1 MNVKNIF
8 YLIIILI
15 ASGCSTVEKS
25 TIAVH
30 VDVDAE
36 SNLNVDVN
44 VGEQITGHSSG
55 TFLFDSYIN
64 PRGLICIQCPQEY
77 TANVFRGAY
86 WQLKAAAVHEAMKGT
101 NADLIINPQYTI
113 NRQWNPFWSTVDVTV
128 TGRIGTIDSISK
140 EKREDII
147 NYNIDLD

>member
-1 MNVKNIF
+1 MKKIF
-8 YLIIILI
+8 YLTIILI

-44 VGEQITGHSSG
+44 VGEQITGQSSG
-55 TFLFDSYIN
+55 TYLFDSYIN
-64 PRGLICIQCPQEY
+64 PKGHLCIQCPQEY
-77 TANVFRGAY
+77 TANVFGGGAY
-86 WQLKAAAVHEAMKGT
+86 WQLKAAAVHKSMEGT

-113 NRQWNPFWSTVDVTV
+113 NR
-128 TGRIGTIDSISK
+128 
-140 EKREDII
+140 
-147 NYNIDLD
+147 